1 MNVHKSRMRSWPKLL
16 ATERSLINEIIFS
29 AFKFLEKSLFGVKK
43 LKLKVI
49 WRKAKNVTS
58 RHLSGWLFPSF
69 LLKPKLYSPKL
80 DVKNQKG
87 QYFHFLVFSSSS
99 QKWNFRNKQT
109 CQKFQNFRFISRWNR
124 FCAYSYLILPQAANI
139 RLIFSFFPFHR
150 CMVSAHET

>member
-1 MNVHKSRMRSWPKLL
+1 MRSWPKFL
-16 ATERSLINEIIFS
+16 ATERSHINEIIFS
-29 AFKFLEKSLFGVKK
+29 SFKFLEKSLFGVKK

-58 RHLSGWLFPSF
+58 RHLSGWLFPLFSAQAKTLF
-69 LLKPKLYSPKL
+69 SEIRCQKPKRTI
-80 DVKNQKG
+80 
-87 QYFHFLVFSSSS
+87 FSLFSFSFFFS
-99 QKWNFRNKQT
+99 KWNFRNKQT

-150 CMVSAHET
+150 SMISAHET